1 MVANWPLILGISA
14 SFLAVGNLLYTYFRT
29 RVKGPKFV
37 LVDTKITIYR
47 KLKEEMHDMLK
58 DQLVISNN
66 YIWDICISFMD
77 KKTIYSTVRI
87 DEEIL
92 KIIDELLEDQKVM
105 YRSRSEFVHGAV
117 REKIESYFVLFPDL
131 KSDVETS
138 LKKK

>member
-1 MVANWPLILGISA
+1 
-14 SFLAVGNLLYTYFRT
+14 
-29 RVKGPKFV
+29 
-37 LVDTKITIYR
+37 
-47 KLKEEMHDMLK
+47 
-58 DQLVISNN
+58 
-66 YIWDICISFMD
+66 MD

>member
-1 MVANWPLILGISA
+1 
-14 SFLAVGNLLYTYFRT
+14 
-29 RVKGPKFV
+29 
-37 LVDTKITIYR
+37 
-47 KLKEEMHDMLK
+47 
-58 DQLVISNN
+58 
-66 YIWDICISFMD
+66 MD

-117 REKIESYFVLFPDL
+117 RDFVLFPDL